1 MKGYDLIGPY
11 GRKVFDETHKR
22 HLAAMG
28 ATKRKEY
35 ARDQVK
41 EIKSNLEERV
51 LEVYFKNGELFKYSP
66 NGDWY

>member
-1 MKGYDLIGPY
+1 
-11 GRKVFDETHKR
+11 VFDETHKR

-51 LEVYFKNGELFKYSP
+51 LEVYFKNGELFKYAP